1 MTEPVDPRI
10 SEARRMREE
19 GVSNAEI
26 AARFGVSKSTV
37 CRWTVPG
44 AIERER
50 ASSLAAKQRRRRP
63 CPRCGGRVDITRAG
77 ELCRTCVDDD
87 NREARMDRAVR
98 CLQEWHALHGRVPTA
113 PEWGA
118 GGPGYRRV
126 KTLASDGQPWP
137 WYQHVSEDFGSWEAA
152 VRAAGFQPRRPGV
165 RADLEAWR
173 GSLGYWSAHDI
184 IRSILSWADM
194 YGEPPANREWRRA
207 GADHPSAS
215 TVFNRFGSW
224 NAGIAAAGFRPR
236 EANGRGHRA
245 QAA

>member
-44 AIERER
+44 ALERER

-152 VRAAGFQPRRPGV
+152 AAPWCTRRPRGV
-165 RADLEAWR
+165 ARIAGVLVGARHHPVDPVVGGHVRRTTSEPGVEAR
-173 GSLGYWSAHDI
+173 
-184 IRSILSWADM
+184 
-194 YGEPPANREWRRA
+194 WRRSSI
-207 GADHPSAS
+207 GEH
-215 TVFNRFGSW
+215 GL
-224 NAGIAAAGFRPR
+224 
-236 EANGRGHRA
+236 
-245 QAA
+245 